1 MTIVCPK
8 CMQKAA
14 DDQRICP
21 RCGTILLSA
30 SQRHELIHKPGEN
43 GSQNEGSIPVGSAR
57 AASGTSTGRRGSASA
72 TTTPVSSADA
82 LKEALEY
89 IDSGGNK
96 KPPGSRRKTGE
107 AAAPERRVSRP
118 WAVTIGVT
126 LLAAIGVGAFF
137 GLTGGSGPAPAR
149 TDAKTT
155 TTVPQGPLFNFNG
168 AGPSTT
174 GTFTTTS
181 AFNFTYRVTCTAAL
195 GSPVTFELLR
205 GGHPVDQVLST
216 EGSTQEDG
224 TQPGFGT
231 AGTFTIAVKAPTS
244 CDWSLSGST

>member
-14 DDQRICP
+14 DDQRICA

-43 GSQNEGSIPVGSAR
+43 GSQNEGAISVGSAR
-57 AASGTSTGRRGSASA
+57 STSGTSAGRRGGTRA
-72 TTTPVSSADA
+72 TTTSTNPADA

-89 IDSGGNK
+89 IDTGNK
-96 KPPGSRRKTGE
+96 KPGGGRRSAGGG
-107 AAAPERRVSRP
+107 AGPERRVSRR
-118 WAVTIGVT
+118 WALTIGVT

-137 GLTGGSGPAPAR
+137 GLSGGSGPSS
-149 TDAKTT
+149 TGTGTSTT
-155 TTVPQGPLFNFNG
+155 TTVSQGAIFNFNG

-181 AFNFTYRVTCTAAL
+181 AFTFTYRVTCTAVL
-195 GSPVTFELLR
+195 NSPVTFELLR
-205 GGHPVDQVLST
+205 GARPIDQVLST
-216 EGSTQEDG
+216 QGSKENDG
-224 TQPGFGT
+224 SQPGFGT
-231 AGTFTIAVKAPTS
+231 AGTFTIAVKSPTA